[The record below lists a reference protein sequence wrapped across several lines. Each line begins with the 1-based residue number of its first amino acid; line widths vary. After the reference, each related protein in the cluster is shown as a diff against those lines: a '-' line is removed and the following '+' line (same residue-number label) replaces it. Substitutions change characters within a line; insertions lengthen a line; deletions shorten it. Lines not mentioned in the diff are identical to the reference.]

1 MKRITVAVAL
11 CSLVM
16 ASCGQKWEPLF
27 NGEDLTGWHQATG
40 QASYVVEDGAIVGI
54 VGPSKVNS
62 FLVTDNSYGDFI
74 LEFSFMISE
83 GCNSGVQFRSF
94 VNDQKGRAQGYQCEF
109 DPSERKWT
117 GGLYDEQGRGWL
129 YPLTFNIPAGDA
141 YKAGEWNSGRIEA
154 VGTSLKTYIN
164 GTLCTDTVDDAYA
177 DGFIG
182 LQVHVTKDTTL
193 WGSKLRWKDLRIC
206 TKNPGKYLLPDEGE
220 IHQVNAIAGT
230 LSERQK
236 AEGWKLADSFD
247 AVPGDNCMLS
257 FEFRI
262 SNPKECTA
270 LVDTLSS
277 ISPDCW
283 FRKAQINTVW
293 VSMKDGERSVSMN
306 GVPCKWPETLDT
318 TGADIQIQSI
328 MYKEL

>member
-1 MKRITVAVAL
+1 MKRILVAAAL
-11 CSLVM
+11 CGLVL

-40 QASYVVEDGAIVGI
+40 QASYTVEDGAIVGI

-62 FLVTDNSYGDFI
+62 FLVTDESYGDFI

-83 GCNSGVQFRSF
+83 GCNSGIQFRSS
-94 VNDQKGRAQGYQCEF
+94 VNDKGRTQGYQCEF
-109 DPSERKWT
+109 DPSGRKWT

-129 YPLTFNIPAGDA
+129 YPLTFNLPAKEA
-141 YKAGEWNSGRIEA
+141 YRAGEWNCGRIEA
-154 VGTSLKTYIN
+154 VGTSVKTYIN
-164 GTLCTDTVDDAYA
+164 GVLCTDTVDDAYA

-206 TKNPGKYLLPDEGE
+206 TKDPQKYLIGDAEP
-220 IHQVNAIAGT
+220 IHQVNAAAGT
-230 LSERQK
+230 LSARQA
-236 AEGWKLADSFD
+236 AEGWKTADSFD
-247 AVPGDNCMLS
+247 ALPEDNYMLS

-262 SNPKECTA
+262 RNPKDCPA
-270 LVDTLSS
+270 LVDTLSAV
-277 ISPDCW
+277 SPDCW

-293 VSMKDGERSVSMN
+293 VSVKDGVKSVSMN
-306 GVPCKWPETLDT
+306 GVPCEWPETIDAS
-318 TGADIQIQSI
+318 GADIQIQSI